1 MSIEHRGMRFA
12 PSLSVILSVAIT
24 GVATAQSAGPFRRL
38 PPPDVA
44 SAGPASAGPASAGPT
59 SIGAAAVAT
68 PHAVVATPHP
78 SATHSGTRCGECGA
92 ASGCV
97 SDGGCARC
105 MRGVD
110 CLDGGL
116 AEARW
121 DQTRPLRF
129 DVEGPGGYA
138 GPPRIAH
145 LSTYRLRPGDRLE
158 LIYLVTRRQT
168 AGAYQLT
175 PGDEVLIESLT
186 DDDLQRGTLDRG
198 LKIQP
203 DGTITLRLLGQVY
216 AAGLTISQL
225 REVLESEYER
235 FYEQPAIDVTPVR
248 TNALAEDIRDA
259 VGGQNGFAQ
268 QSLDVTVMPEGVI
281 RLPGIGKV
289 SVQGMSLDELKREIN
304 LRYSEVVVG
313 LEIEPLLAQQA
324 PHSVYVLGE
333 VRTPDRVLLD
343 APTTVLGAIASAGGP
358 LPGGNLRQVVVF
370 RRAEDWRL
378 ISTMLDLSG
387 AVYGKRPTPADEIW
401 VRDGDVIIVPEKPI
415 RRFDNW
421 VRLVFT
427 EGIYGVVPFAGV
439 SVNYGDFGR

>member
-1 MSIEHRGMRFA
+1 MSIENRGMRCA

-24 GVATAQSAGPFRRL
+24 GLATAQSAGQFRRL

-44 SAGPASAGPASAGPT
+44 STGPASP
-59 SIGAAAVAT
+59 GAAAVAT
-68 PHAVVATPHP
+68 PHPF
-78 SATHSGTRCGECGA
+78 ATHSGTGCEGCGG
-92 ASGCV
+92 SQGCV

-121 DQTRPLRF
+121 DQMRPLRF

>member
-1 MSIEHRGMRFA
+1 MSRRPMTIENRRMRIHR
-12 PSLSVILSVAIT
+12 SVSVILSLAIT
-24 GVATAQSAGPFRRL
+24 GVATAQSASQFRRL
-38 PPPDVA
+38 PSPDVA
-44 SAGPASAGPASAGPT
+44 GT
-59 SIGAAAVAT
+59 GAE
-68 PHAVVATPHP
+68 VVATPHP
-78 SATHSGTRCGECGA
+78 SATDFGASCGECGA
-92 ASGCV
+92 TGGCR
-97 SDGGCARC
+97 SEGGCARC

-116 AEARW
+116 AESRW
-121 DQTRPLRF
+121 DQMRPLRF

-145 LSTYRLRPGDRLE
+145 LATYRLRPGDRLE

-186 DDDLQRGTLDRG
+186 DDDLRRGTLDRG

-225 REVLESEYER
+225 REVLETEYER

-289 SVQGMSLDELKREIN
+289 LVQGMSLDEVKREIN
-304 LRYSEVVVG
+304 LRYAEVVVG

-333 VRTPDRVLLD
+333 VRTPDRILLD